1 MARKIILKNDLSPG
15 DVTVMTATIKA
26 LHQTHPK
33 EFITGYRGTAPQ
45 LMEFNPY
52 IHPLAREEAEVIKM
66 EYPAIRHSNQ
76 RPRHFIEA
84 YANFLGEKLGV
95 DIPIKEFRPDIY
107 VSNEEQR
114 WDSQV
119 KEITNIDHPFWIIV
133 VGGKN
138 DFTVKW
144 WDHLRYQQVVNHF
157 RGKIC
162 FVRVGAN
169 NHYHPPI
176 KGVIDLHGKTDIRQL
191 VRLTYHSQ
199 GVLCPVTFMMHLAAG
214 TPTAPHLPKNR
225 PCVAINGG
233 REPTHWEAYPWHQF
247 VHNLGSLPCNQEA
260 CWKSRTFPLFDGDEK
275 DEKGALC
282 ENPIKR
288 EGLLTIPKCMDMIS
302 ANHVIE
308 RIYSYFEGGL
318 HPFLTQKQFEK
329 IEPHLSS

>member
-1 MARKIILKNDLSPG
+1 
-15 DVTVMTATIKA
+15 MTATIKA

-169 NHYHPPI
+169 NHYHPY
-176 KGVIDLHGKTDIRQL
+176 KGSN
-191 VRLTYHSQ
+191 RLTR
-199 GVLCPVTFMMHLAAG
+199 
-214 TPTAPHLPKNR
+214 KNR
-225 PCVAINGG
+225 HTA
-233 REPTHWEAYPWHQF
+233 T
-247 VHNLGSLPCNQEA
+247 GSLNV
-260 CWKSRTFPLFDGDEK
+260 SFPRSALPRDIYDALGCGDPH
-275 DEKGALC
+275 C
-282 ENPIKR
+282 P
-288 EGLLTIPKCMDMIS
+288 S
-302 ANHVIE
+302 
-308 RIYSYFEGGL
+308 
-318 HPFLTQKQFEK
+318 LTQE
-329 IEPHLSS
+329 SSLRSN